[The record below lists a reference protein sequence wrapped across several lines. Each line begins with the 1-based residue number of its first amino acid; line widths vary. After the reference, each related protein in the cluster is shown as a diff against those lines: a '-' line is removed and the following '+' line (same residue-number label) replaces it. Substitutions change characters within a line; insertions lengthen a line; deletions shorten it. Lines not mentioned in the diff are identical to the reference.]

1 MQHKPLLTTTLA
13 LALCLVASAAH
24 QDEGQSPLEKARE
37 AQRQKQ
43 LEETPPLLGAD
54 GNPIL
59 PGQLPPGTSPAA
71 SAAWTAVLERSGA
84 GQPIRSFELSF
95 YLRQR
100 DPNHPQVNDLDL
112 RFSYLVPGYV
122 RAVLESGRTLL
133 RGPRGD
139 FLIDQQ
145 ETVSLVGREG
155 IEDREQL
162 DQMASL
168 ARNFVALS
176 DPRSLRIVELAVE
189 PNAPGGLPSR
199 YQKETSGLSWLRV
212 VSPDF
217 FLSGSEARPAGTPPP
232 LFSCALGIDSESR
245 EIRFAV
251 LHERREKL
259 VDDKQVATLVPETAM
274 LVRLGEY
281 TDRNGFHVPHSVRV
295 FGLDP
300 KVLPA
305 RFSSSPTSE
314 LTLRKRRGSLRA
326 GLRPTDFQPSL

>member
-1 MQHKPLLTTTLA
+1 LQLKPFLTTTRA
-13 LALCLVASAAH
+13 LVLCLGAALPQ
-24 QDEGQSPLEKARE
+24 QDDGQSPLERARE

-43 LEETPPLLGAD
+43 LEEAPPLLGTD
-54 GNPIL
+54 GKPIL
-59 PGQLPPGTSPAA
+59 PGQLPPGTSAAA
-71 SAAWTAVLERSGA
+71 SALWTAVLERSGA

-139 FLIDQQ
+139 YLIDQQ
-145 ETVSLVGREG
+145 ETISLVGREG

-176 DPRSLRIVELAVE
+176 DPRSLRLVELAVE
-189 PNAPGGLPSR
+189 PAPPSGLPSR
-199 YQKETSGLSWLRV
+199 YAQETKGLSWLRV

-217 FLSGSEARPAGTPPP
+217 FLGSAQARPAGTPPP
-232 LFSCALGIDSESR
+232 LYSAALGIEPETR

-251 LHERREKL
+251 LHEQKL
-259 VDDKQVATLVPETAM
+259 KLEGEQQVTALVPETAM
-274 LVRLGEY
+274 LVRLAEY

-295 FGLDP
+295 FGLDATM
-300 KVLPA
+300 VPA
-305 RFSSSPTSE
+305 RFRSSPTSE

>member
-1 MQHKPLLTTTLA
+1 LQLKPLLTTTLA
-13 LALCLVASAAH
+13 LALCLGAAAPH

-43 LEETPPLLGAD
+43 LEETPTLLGSD
-54 GNPIL
+54 GKPIL
-59 PGQLPPGTSPAA
+59 PGQLPAGTSAAA

-112 RFSYLVPGYV
+112 SFSYLVPGYV

-139 FLIDQQ
+139 FLIDDA

-176 DPRSLRIVELAVE
+176 DPRSLRIVELSLEAE
-189 PNAPGGLPSR
+189 TPSGLPSR
-199 YQKETSGLSWLRV
+199 YARETKGLSWLRV

-217 FLSGSEARPAGTPPP
+217 FLGGSQPRPAGTPPP
-232 LFSCALGIDSESR
+232 LYSVALGVDAETR

-251 LHERREKL
+251 LHERKQKL
-259 VDDKQVATLVPETAM
+259 EGEKQVATLVAETAM

-295 FGLDP
+295 FGLDLGVQP
-300 KVLPA
+300 T

-326 GLRPTDFQPSL
+326 GLRPADFQPSL